1 MNDSNNSNTIAKVSN
16 ASGDKPDIN
25 LPSVIKEA
33 IDGKA
38 YQSIAQSTAIAV
50 QDAADYLRNISTIS
64 STAVG
69 VAMSRLIATG
79 DMGTYNQVV
88 TSASNLV
95 ANGANDFRAI
105 GTSATDILKNFSG
118 TADSGVKR

>member
-1 MNDSNNSNTIAKVSN
+1 MSDSNNSNAVAIESPTSEEKAK
-16 ASGDKPDIN
+16 IN
-25 LPSVIKEA
+25 LPSAMKEA

-50 QDAADYLRNISTIS
+50 QDATDYLRNISTIS

-79 DMGTYNQVV
+79 DMGTYNQIV

-95 ANGANDFRAI
+95 SNGAQDFKKVGA
-105 GTSATDILKNFSG
+105 SAADILNNFSG
-118 TADSGVKR
+118 TAAAGAKR